1 MNSYVKSVDVCLSI
15 LSSINRYLE
24 GKRVDIESLVKASP
38 SVIHVMSNVVPVVM
52 QMVNQQ
58 LKLELKKIGYPPAP
72 IVPIENEDVEK
83 NENEVE
89 VPANVDPDIN
99 DNVTETSVV
108 PVVTYAEPTIIEFL
122 DICDIYCN
130 TSLKLKD
137 QVRIFEKNFLPLN
150 KDILKCDIKENN

>member
-1 MNSYVKSVDVCLSI
+1 
-15 LSSINRYLE
+15 LE

-58 LKLELKKIGYPPAP
+58 MKLELKKIGYPPAP
-72 IVPIENEDVEK
+72 IVPIESEDVEK

-99 DNVTETSVV
+99 EKIMETSVV

-122 DICDIYCN
+122 DI
-130 TSLKLKD
+130 
-137 QVRIFEKNFLPLN
+137 IFKF
-150 KDILKCDIKENN
+150 I